1 MEEKKLACKNYN
13 CIQLT
18 EIHFGEEIIKHEDGH
33 YSCLGLEKCKRE
45 YVENEFFDCPT
56 LEILNN
62 QSKIMRNLLRLM
74 EGEGCDSV
82 E

>member
-13 CIQLT
+13 CDHLT

-33 YSCLGLEKCKRE
+33 YSCLGLERFKRE
-45 YVENEFFDCPT
+45 YVKDKFFDCPT
-56 LEILNN
+56 LENLNN
-62 QSKIMRNLLRLM
+62 QAKIMSNLLRLM
-74 EGEGCDSV
+74 ENEGCDSI